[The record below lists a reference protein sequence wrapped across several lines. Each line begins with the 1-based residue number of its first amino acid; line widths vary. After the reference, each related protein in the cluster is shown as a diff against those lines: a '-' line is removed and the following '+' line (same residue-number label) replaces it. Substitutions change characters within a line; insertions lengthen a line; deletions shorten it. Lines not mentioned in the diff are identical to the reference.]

1 MVILEKGFDIE
12 EPSIELF
19 NHQST
24 SSFEALYY
32 LFQINSRKH
41 KLACPRIGQRT
52 EDAEETLTIYLVTRH
67 FRILT
72 VLLILL
78 LHPEQWTK
86 TTNLAHLPATL
97 SD

>member
-1 MVILEKGFDIE
+1 MILERGFDTE

-19 NHQST
+19 NHKCA

-32 LFQINSRKH
+32 SFQINSRKLT
-41 KLACPRIGQRT
+41 LACPRAGQRI
-52 EDAEETLTIYLVTRH
+52 EDAEETLTTYLVTRH
-67 FRILT
+67 FQILT

>member
-1 MVILEKGFDIE
+1 MVILERGFDSE
-12 EPSIELF
+12 EQSIQFFRLTVAFSFRVYLIVKLF
-19 NHQST
+19 SV
-24 SSFEALYY
+24 
-32 LFQINSRKH
+32 
-41 KLACPRIGQRT
+41 ACPKAGQRT